1 MGRFILFTF
10 MGLTLMCAL
19 SGCASLGSRGQG
31 EDASF
36 VPSLPEVPTQTLPST
51 ARVQSGGLSPQEEEA
66 LRQQVVSLQA
76 QLTQMKPGVDR
87 LLSIENDIRILLE
100 QLAAISDTSLAQSH
114 LASSAPGGNPVRP
127 LGASPAQQPSSFQ
140 PLASGDE
147 SGGATQTQ
155 ANTTLQPLSQN
166 APRTDFAPTQSA
178 GGPANLSSPPPLTPP
193 AQTLLREEQARAAQQ
208 SAQASPSTSPSPMPA
223 TASPTPRPTPPP
235 VSSPTVNN
243 RDVVRGQDEIFVH
256 LASYRSEEMAQAG
269 WREMVAQYG
278 SILAGLY
285 PRIIRADLGER
296 GIYYRLHA
304 GHFLDQASAQALCER
319 LKSVDVYC
327 QVTHLAPSGA

>member
-1 MGRFILFTF
+1 MGRFILFTL

-19 SGCASLGSRGQG
+19 SGCATFGSGGKG

-36 VPSLPEVPTQTLPST
+36 VPSLPETPTQTLPST
-51 ARVQSGGLSPQEEEA
+51 ARVQTGGLSPQEEEA
-66 LRQQVVSLQA
+66 LRQQVASLQA

-100 QLAAISDTSLAQSH
+100 QLAAISDTSLPQSQ
-114 LASSAPGGNPVRP
+114 LASASAGPSAVRP
-127 LGASPAQQPSSFQ
+127 LGVPASTQPQSFQ
-140 PLASGDE
+140 PLTSGADT
-147 SGGATQTQ
+147 SLPAPSQGQ
-155 ANTTLQPLSQN
+155 AGLQPLSQDSTR
-166 APRTDFAPTQSA
+166 ADFTPARPSSGPTS
-178 GGPANLSSPPPLTPP
+178 LTSPPPLTSP
-193 AQTLLREEQARAAQQ
+193 AQTVLREEQARAAQQ
-208 SAQASPSTSPSPMPA
+208 NALPQISTPPQPSPAVSTPA
-223 TASPTPRPTPPP
+223 PRPTPP
-235 VSSPTVNN
+235 SSASPSNN
-243 RDVVRGQDEIFVH
+243 RNVVMGQDEIFVH

-285 PRIIRADLGER
+285 PRITRADLGER
-296 GIYYRLHA
+296 GVYYRLHA
-304 GHFLDQASAQALCER
+304 GHFIDQTSAQALCER